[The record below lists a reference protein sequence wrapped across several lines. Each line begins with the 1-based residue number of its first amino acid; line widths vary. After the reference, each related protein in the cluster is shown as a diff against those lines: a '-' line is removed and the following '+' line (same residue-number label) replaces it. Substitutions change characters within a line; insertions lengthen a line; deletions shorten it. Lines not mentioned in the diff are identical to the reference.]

1 MNKQDPNTWTPR
13 YVSWHTRECLHFLQ
27 ETNKMVV
34 ELLKQGQYEA
44 CVAGLDRII
53 NGLIVMQNSK
63 CGDYRA
69 HLCMLSWCEG
79 NIISMGVDAPEGKR
93 REAALMMYQDAC
105 DFAKSDSTKEGLKE
119 VMYAL
124 QSCMTL
130 EEFTEKVEPNF
141 PEETLDILEQ
151 ITGKLQ

>member
-13 YVSWHTRECLHFLQ
+13 YVSWHKRECLRFLK
-27 ETNKMVV
+27 ETNMMVV
-34 ELLKQGQYEA
+34 KLLKQGEYEA

-79 NIISMGVDAPEGKR
+79 NIISMGVDASEGKR
-93 REAALMMYQDAC
+93 REMALMMYEDAS
-105 DFAKSDSTKEGLKE
+105 DFAKTDSTKEGLKE
-119 VMYAL
+119 IMYEL
-124 QSCMTL
+124 QNCMTL
-130 EEFTEKVEPNF
+130 KEFTEKVEPTF
-141 PEETLDILEQ
+141 PEETLDILES
-151 ITGKLQ
+151 ITGKF

>member
-13 YVSWHTRECLHFLQ
+13 YVSWHTRECLRFLQ
-27 ETNKMVV
+27 ETNMLVV
-34 ELLKQGQYEA
+34 NLLKQGQYEA

-53 NGLIVMQNSK
+53 NGLIVMQNSR

-79 NIISMGVDAPEGKR
+79 NIIAMGVDAPEGKR
-93 REAALMMYQDAC
+93 RETALSMYRDAC
-105 DFAKSDSTKEGLKE
+105 DFAKSDSTKESLKE
-119 VMYAL
+119 IMYEL
-124 QSCMTL
+124 QLRMSLQEFM
-130 EEFTEKVEPNF
+130 EEVEPNF
-141 PEETLDILEQ
+141 PEETLDILEK